1 MAKLGCAK
9 CGGKVKM
16 ATGGAMP
23 KVLAKAN
30 TQLYGIPQENMGTSS
45 QYGFGR
51 KGGMV
56 KKMEAGGASGCPKG
70 YIWDGKKCTK
80 IIIDSKIPP
89 KKNPRPIYKSVYK
102 PPIAKKGGSVKKMEL
117 GGDPGD
123 KLKRFINNTQY
134 KVKQTVKNAVRQVKH
149 NSQQRKIKKL
159 LPKYPAIKEGLQENV
174 QVSESKYGGR
184 VKKK

>member
-23 KVLAKAN
+23 KVLAKAK

-51 KGGMV
+51 TGGSV

-80 IIIDSKIPP
+80 IIIDSKVP
-89 KKNPRPIYKSVYK
+89 KNPRIYN
-102 PPIAKKGGSVKKMEL
+102 PTIAKKGGTIDS
-117 GGDPGD
+117 
-123 KLKRFINNTQY
+123 F
-134 KVKQTVKNAVRQVKH
+134 
-149 NSQQRKIKKL
+149 KKL
-159 LPKYPAIKEGLQENV
+159 APPYNKATFADRIAGA
-174 QVSESKYGGR
+174 
-184 VKKK
+184 KKKK

>member
-1 MAKLGCAK
+1 MAKLGCAI

-23 KVLAKAN
+23 KVLAKAK

-51 KGGMV
+51 TGGSV

-80 IIIDSKIPP
+80 IIIDSKVP
-89 KKNPRPIYKSVYK
+89 KNPRIYK
-102 PPIAKKGGSVKKMEL
+102 PTIAKKGGTIDS
-117 GGDPGD
+117 
-123 KLKRFINNTQY
+123 F
-134 KVKQTVKNAVRQVKH
+134 
-149 NSQQRKIKKL
+149 KKL
-159 LPKYPAIKEGLQENV
+159 APPYNKATFADRIAGA
-174 QVSESKYGGR
+174 
-184 VKKK
+184 KKKK

>member
-45 QYGFGR
+45 QYCFGR

-56 KKMEAGGASGCPKG
+56 KKMK
-70 YIWDGKKCTK
+70 
-80 IIIDSKIPP
+80 
-89 KKNPRPIYKSVYK
+89 
-102 PPIAKKGGSVKKMEL
+102 L

-123 KLKRFINNTQY
+123 KLKQFISSTQN
-134 KVKQTVKNAVRQVKH
+134 KVKQTVKNVVRQVKD
-149 NSQQRKIKKL
+149 NSQQRKIKKA